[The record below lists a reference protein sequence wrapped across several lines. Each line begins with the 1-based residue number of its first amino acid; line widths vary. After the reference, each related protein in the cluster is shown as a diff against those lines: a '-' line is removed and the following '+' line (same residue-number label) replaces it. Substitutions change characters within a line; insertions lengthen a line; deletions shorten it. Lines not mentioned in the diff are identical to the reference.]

1 MLLKIGTLTVNKIA
15 SYSEG
20 KYHMANGVDKFIW
33 NRRQDLQGYNL
44 KILMI
49 ESHPWTKISLD
60 ILDVLQSGLNF
71 SYTIEFKKKYGMM
84 LENESWNGVIGE
96 LSKKHADIGLID
108 FSGWSKTFLFP
119 FCNFR

>member
-20 KYHMANGVDKFIW
+20 KYYMANGVDTFLW
-33 NRRQDLQGYNL
+33 NRRQDLQGVEL

-60 ILDVLQSGLNF
+60 ILSVLQSGLNF
-71 SYTIEFKKKYGMM
+71 SYTIEIKGVSD
-84 LENESWNGVIGE
+84 LEMCKDYFVHPVRS
-96 LSKKHADIGLID
+96 
-108 FSGWSKTFLFP
+108 
-119 FCNFR
+119 

>member
-1 MLLKIGTLTVNKIA
+1 
-15 SYSEG
+15 
-20 KYHMANGVDKFIW
+20 MANGVDKFIW

-108 FSGWSKTFLFP
+108 FSG
-119 FCNFR
+119 